1 MRTVRHAGRSFFPL
15 DEELALPTGGLTP
28 YAQECLVRVGAWLP
42 FERTAEMLKDM
53 LGVQVSTGQVRR
65 VTEAAGAAYVTVQTQ
80 EADQIERAAPIAPAG
95 SEKSVISVDGAL
107 VPLRHGEWAEV
118 KTLVVGD
125 VQPAVLEKGEWVV
138 HSRNLTYFS
147 RLVDAEQFAHLT
159 LVEMHRRG
167 LENSG
172 QIAAVM
178 DGAEWEQGFVD
189 YHCPQAVRI
198 LDFPHAG
205 QRIGQIGQV
214 LWGEGSPQASQWTIE
229 RLRQLKH
236 QGPTAILTELS
247 ELKAQHPQVEMIAE
261 NLGYLEKRQAQMQ
274 YPDFQAQGWP
284 IGSGIVESGNKLV
297 VEARLKGAGMHW
309 ERQNVN
315 PMLGLRN
322 IVCSD
327 RWSQEW
333 PVIGRKLRQQT
344 QEQHRQNRVKR
355 RLAKSPAPPEVLLIP
370 PVMETI
376 EPLAETP
383 TMLEDEHDNSGP
395 RKPAANHPWRHSPI
409 GRALYEPSKSAKN

>member
-1 MRTVRHAGRSFFPL
+1 MRSAQIVERNFFPL
-15 DEELALPTGGLTP
+15 DDELALPTGGLTP
-28 YAQECLVRVGAWLP
+28 YAQECLVRIGAWLP
-42 FERTAEMLKDM
+42 FEQTAELLNDM
-53 LGVQVSTGQVRR
+53 LGIQVSTAQVRR
-65 VTEAAGAAYVTVQTQ
+65 VTEAAGAAYVTVQSE
-80 EADQIERAAPIAPAG
+80 EADQIEREAPIATAG
-95 SEKSVISVDGAL
+95 IDKAVISVDGAL
-107 VPLRHGEWAEV
+107 IPLRHGEWAEV
-118 KTLVVGD
+118 KTLVVGE
-125 VQPAVLEKGEWVV
+125 VQPAQLEKGEWVV
-138 HSRNLTYFS
+138 HSRKLSYFS
-147 RLVDAEQFAHLT
+147 RLADADRFAHLT

-167 LENSG
+167 LEKSR
-172 QIAAVM
+172 QVAAVM

-214 LWGEGSPQASQWTIE
+214 IWGEGSPQAGQWTIE
-229 RLRQLKH
+229 RLHQLKH

-247 ELKAQHPQVEMIAE
+247 ELKAQHPQSEVIAE

-309 ERQNVN
+309 ERINVN

-327 RWSQEW
+327 RWSEAW
-333 PVIGRKLRQQT
+333 PVINRQMRQQT
-344 QEQHRQNRVKR
+344 RDHRNHNREKR
-355 RLAKSPAPPEVLLIP
+355 RLAKLPILPEVVSP
-370 PVMETI
+370 PPAEVRE
-376 EPLAETP
+376 EPLVVIPNVEAPKQTSNE
-383 TMLEDEHDNSGP
+383 P

-409 GRALYEPSKSAKN
+409 GRALYEPSKSAKK

>member
-1 MRTVRHAGRSFFPL
+1 MRSARHAERSFFPL
-15 DEELALPTGGLTP
+15 DEELALPTGSLTP
-28 YAQECLVRVGAWLP
+28 YAQECVVRVGAWLP

-53 LGVQVSTGQVRR
+53 LGVQVSTAQARR

-80 EADQIERAAPIAPAG
+80 EADQIERTAPIAPAG

-107 VPLRHGEWAEV
+107 IPLRHGEWAEV
-118 KTLVVGD
+118 KTLVIGE

-138 HSRNLTYFS
+138 HSRNLSYFS

-167 LENSG
+167 LENSH
-172 QIAAVM
+172 QVAAVM

-229 RLRQLKH
+229 RLHQLKH

-247 ELKAQHPQVEMIAE
+247 EL
-261 NLGYLEKRQAQMQ
+261 
-274 YPDFQAQGWP
+274 
-284 IGSGIVESGNKLV
+284 
-297 VEARLKGAGMHW
+297 
-309 ERQNVN
+309 
-315 PMLGLRN
+315 
-322 IVCSD
+322 
-327 RWSQEW
+327 
-333 PVIGRKLRQQT
+333 
-344 QEQHRQNRVKR
+344 
-355 RLAKSPAPPEVLLIP
+355 
-370 PVMETI
+370 
-376 EPLAETP
+376 
-383 TMLEDEHDNSGP
+383 
-395 RKPAANHPWRHSPI
+395 
-409 GRALYEPSKSAKN
+409 